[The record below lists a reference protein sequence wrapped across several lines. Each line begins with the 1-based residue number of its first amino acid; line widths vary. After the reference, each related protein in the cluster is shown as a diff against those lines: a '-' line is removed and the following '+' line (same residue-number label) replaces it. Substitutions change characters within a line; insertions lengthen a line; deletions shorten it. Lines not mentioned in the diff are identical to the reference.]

1 MEATIKRSAL
11 DMKSVDTGKDKVKK
25 ICEVLKR
32 ETLDPAKKEADAI
45 IHQAREEAA
54 KIVEK
59 AKHEAQKV
67 HREAQK
73 KIEEERNVFE
83 SSMNLACKKSLSTLK
98 QEIEQKLFNSE
109 LSSWIRKGTQDPHV
123 LAELIS
129 AIVKGIEKEGLDAN
143 LEVLI
148 PSTVSAKAVNQ
159 TLVKGIAEKLKEKSV
174 KIGEF
179 EGGAEVKIVDQNITI
194 DMTDDALKAL
204 VASFVRDDFR
214 SAFFGNA

>member
-1 MEATIKRSAL
+1 MIRFIAL
-11 DMKSVDTGKDKVKK
+11 IS
-25 ICEVLKR
+25 IFLFP
-32 ETLDPAKKEADAI
+32 LASQAKLNI
-45 IHQAREEAA
+45 LTTTT
-54 KIVEK
+54 
-59 AKHEAQKV
+59 
-67 HREAQK
+67 
-73 KIEEERNVFE
+73 
-83 SSMNLACKKSLSTLK
+83 NLKSLV
-98 QEIEQKLFNSE
+98 EIIGGENVSV
-109 LSSWIRKGTQDPHV
+109 SSICKGTQDPHV

-148 PSTVSAKAVNQ
+148 PSTVSAKVVNQ